1 MPEIKSVYCR
11 KNGTFR
17 VKFELKRENL
27 LNVKISQIV
36 AFKGKP

>member
-11 KNGTFR
+11 KNGTFG

-27 LNVKISQIV
+27 LNVNISQIV